1 MTDYLEEPTEDDI
14 HLARWLLGGFVL
26 LQAASALLPDDWDG
40 ISFDVFRAQLHQTYQ
55 PIIDDWLRN
64 YHIPWLQSRG
74 LPVGIDAT
82 PLRID
87 RFISAA
93 IRDTRDLHRSMQE
106 SFSTG
111 TFSQW
116 ASPTHQGLILRDL
129 ARISGDH
136 LNFSLNTRLQLEGF
150 LTGKQRWRTA
160 SPDSRHAELDMHV
173 TTGIWRYK
181 GQNITNPRH
190 NPQDPREWSG
200 CSCYI
205 EYEWQADDGFTGWL

>member
-1 MTDYLEEPTEDDI
+1 MTYLEEPTEDDI
-14 HLARWLLGGFVL
+14 HLATWLLGGFVL
-26 LQAASALLPDDWDG
+26 LTAASSLISDDWDG
-40 ISFDVFRAQLHQTYQ
+40 IGFEEFKAQLREEYAE
-55 PIIDDWLRN
+55 IITNWLRQ

-74 LPVGIDAT
+74 IPVGIDAISE
-82 PLRID
+82 RITQYIND
-87 RFISAA
+87 TF
-93 IRDTRDLHRSMQE
+93 RDTRDLHRSMQE

-116 ASPTHQGLILRDL
+116 GGATHQGLILRDL

-136 LNFSLNTRLQLEGF
+136 LNFALSERLQLEGF

-173 TTGIWRYK
+173 SSGIWRYK
-181 GQNITNPRH
+181 GQNITHPRH

-205 EYEWQADDGFTGWL
+205 EFEWRTSDGTGWL